1 MLRQQIEIVNRLG
14 LHARASAKLTQLA
27 GSYQC
32 DVWMTRDSRR
42 VNAKSIM
49 GVMMLAAAKGSSV
62 ELETDGP
69 DEQDAMDA
77 LVALIEDKF
86 GEGE

>member
-1 MLRQQIEIVNRLG
+1 MLKRTVTISNKLG
-14 LHARASAKLTQLA
+14 LHARASAKLTQA
-27 GSYQC
+27 ASRFQSG
-32 DVWMTRDSRR
+32 VWIARNGRR

-49 GVMMLAAAKGSSV
+49 GGVMLAAGFGCTV

-69 DEQDAMDA
+69 DEAEA
-77 LVALIEDKF
+77 LATLEKLFADKF